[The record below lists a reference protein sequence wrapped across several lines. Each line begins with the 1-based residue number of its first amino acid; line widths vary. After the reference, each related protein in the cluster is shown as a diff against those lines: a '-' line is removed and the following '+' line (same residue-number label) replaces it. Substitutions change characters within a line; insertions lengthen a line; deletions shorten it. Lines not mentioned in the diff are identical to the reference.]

1 MSDIQTLHA
10 REVLDSRGNPTV
22 EVEVWLESGAFGRAL
37 VPSGASTGTREAVE
51 LRDDEPARYQGK
63 GVRRAVQNVIETIA
77 PEVEGMDAAEQA
89 QIDRALLELDGT
101 PNKSGLGANALL
113 GVSLA
118 VARAAAD
125 DAGLPLYQ
133 YLGGPGARLLPVPL
147 MNVVNGGAHA
157 DNGLDIQEFML
168 VPAGA
173 GSFGEALRMGVEIFH
188 TLRRLLK
195 DKGLSTGVG
204 DEGGFAPALG
214 GNEAA
219 LDFLM
224 RAIERAGYRAGEEVW
239 LALDAAASEFGER
252 GRYRLRADRTE
263 KSSEGMISFYESLL
277 TRYPIC
283 SIEDGLGED
292 DWDGWQALTRRLG
305 ARVQLVGDDI
315 FVTSP
320 AILQEGIRNRQAQS
334 DRHPH
339 RDARGRRAG
348 QARRLRHH
356 RLAPL
361 GRDRGHLHRRPR
373 RRRQRRPDQDGLAR
387 PRRAHREVQPAPP
400 HRGGA
405 GRSRR
410 VAGPGRVRG
419 PSAVSPRVL
428 GTTALAVAA
437 LAIVGYGGQ
446 SLTRVWQ
453 MKHEVEG
460 LEREIA
466 GLRAATTTLED
477 AVSRLRSDPDAIE
490 KVAREEL
497 GFIMP
502 GERVFKLPPSHGGQ

>member
-1 MSDIQTLHA
+1 MSGIETLHA

-51 LRDDEPARYQGK
+51 LRDEDSARYHGK
-63 GVRRAVQNVIETIA
+63 GVRRAVQNVVETIA
-77 PEVEGMDAAEQA
+77 PEIEGMDAAEQV

-133 YLGGPGARLLPVPL
+133 YLGGPGGRLLPVPL

-168 VPAGA
+168 APAGA

-188 TLRRLLK
+188 TLKRILK

-204 DEGGFAPALG
+204 DEGGFAPALAS
-214 GNEAA
+214 NDAA

-239 LALDAAASEFGER
+239 LALDVAASEFGER

-263 KSSEGMISFYESLL
+263 KSSDEMIAMFDSLL
-277 TRYPIC
+277 GRYPIC

-292 DWDGWQALTRRLG
+292 DWDGWHRLTARLG
-305 ARVQLVGDDI
+305 SRVQLVGDDI
-315 FVTSP
+315 FVTNP
-320 AILQEGIRNRQAQS
+320 AIIQEGVRKGVGNAVLVKVNQIGTLTETLEAIELS
-334 DRHPH
+334 K
-339 RDARGRRAG
+339 RAG
-348 QARRLRHH
+348 YGTVISH
-356 RLAPL
+356 RSGETEDAFIA
-361 GRDRGHLHRRPR
+361 D
-373 RRRQRRPDQDGLAR
+373 
-387 PRRAHREVQPAPP
+387 
-400 HRGGA
+400 
-405 GRSRR
+405 
-410 VAGPGRVRG
+410 
-419 PSAVSPRVL
+419 
-428 GTTALAVAA
+428 LAVAVNA
-437 LAIVGYGGQ
+437 GQ
-446 SLTRVWQ
+446 IKTGSLSR
-453 MKHEVEG
+453 G
-460 LEREIA
+460 ERTA
-466 GLRAATTTLED
+466 KYNQLLR
-477 AVSRLRSDPDAIE
+477 IE
-490 KVAREEL
+490 EEL
-497 GFIMP
+497 GPAAVWP
-502 GERVFKLPPSHGGQ
+502 GRAVFSGRAR

>member
-1 MSDIQTLHA
+1 VSDIQTLHA

-22 EVEVWLESGAFGRAL
+22 EVEVWLDSGAFGRAL

-51 LRDDEPARYQGK
+51 LRDEEPTRYQGK

-188 TLRRLLK
+188 TLGRLLK

-239 LALDAAASEFGER
+239 LALDVAASEFGER

-263 KSSEGMISFYESLL
+263 KSSEEMIAFYESLL
-277 TRYPIC
+277 GRYPIR

-292 DWDGWQALTRRLG
+292 DWDGWQGLTRRLG
-305 ARVQLVGDDI
+305 PRVQLVGDDI
-315 FVTSP
+315 FVTNP
-320 AILQEGIRNRQAQS
+320 AIFQEGVRKGVANALLVKLNQIGTLTETLEAVEL
-334 DRHPH
+334 
-339 RDARGRRAG
+339 AKRAG
-348 QARRLRHH
+348 YGTIISH
-356 RLAPL
+356 RSGETEDSFIA
-361 GRDRGHLHRRPR
+361 D
-373 RRRQRRPDQDGLAR
+373 
-387 PRRAHREVQPAPP
+387 
-400 HRGGA
+400 
-405 GRSRR
+405 
-410 VAGPGRVRG
+410 
-419 PSAVSPRVL
+419 
-428 GTTALAVAA
+428 LAVAVNA
-437 LAIVGYGGQ
+437 GQIKTGSLARG
-446 SLTRVWQ
+446 
-453 MKHEVEG
+453 
-460 LEREIA
+460 ERTA
-466 GLRAATTTLED
+466 KYNQLLR
-477 AVSRLRSDPDAIE
+477 IE
-490 KVAREEL
+490 EEL
-497 GFIMP
+497 GGAAVWP
-502 GERVFKLPPSHGGQ
+502 GSAVFAGRAR